1 MILPGTRVWLEDGI
15 LHQPYLLPGIVYT
28 WWDGFDLSPAT
39 ILHYYRYMILRVN
52 DSLWRQRGDNDHF
65 SFSFR
70 GRRTWLNVSYDTI
83 SWLVLMSRGALYLMI
98 LSCIVVYYRVMISY
112 HCSYDAII
120 LWYYDNIIL
129 RPTRFVT
136 TCLCSCRWSR
146 LLYLALTA
154 RRFCHFL
161 TRWLRVAVYTTNT
174 TNPNPKPIRHNQP
187 LVSISSPFVS
197 YTVCSNHSG
206 ELYY

>member
-1 MILPGTRVWLEDGI
+1 MIL
-15 LHQPYLLPGIVYT
+15 
-28 WWDGFDLSPAT
+28 
-39 ILHYYRYMILRVN
+39 
-52 DSLWRQRGDNDHF
+52 
-65 SFSFR
+65 
-70 GRRTWLNVSYDTI
+70 SYCC
-83 SWLVLMSRGALYLMI
+83 VVI

-197 YTVCSNHSG
+197 YTVCPNHSG
-206 ELYY
+206 ELYYQVLNNPNPKPIRHNQPLVGISPSVSYTVCFNHSGELYY